1 MVCIDTNV
9 VILIVVDKYLYKLM
23 RINYMEKRLK
33 SVTFKID
40 ERTFEEARRL
50 AEMLN
55 VGRGGVSEIAKL
67 CLLDAIHLAKEK
79 GILREEY
86 NPLEKET

>member
-9 VILIVVDKYLYKLM
+9 VILIVVDKYLYKLI

-55 VGRGGVSEIAKL
+55 IGRGGVSEIAKL

-79 GILREEY
+79 GILKEEY
-86 NPLEKET
+86 NPLEKEA

>member
-1 MVCIDTNV
+1 MVRIGTNV
-9 VILIVVDKYLYKLM
+9 FMLIVVDKYLYKLI

-55 VGRGGVSEIAKL
+55 IGRGGVSEIAKL

-79 GILREEY
+79 GILKEEY

>member
-1 MVCIDTNV
+1 MVCMDTYS
-9 VILIVVDKYLYKLM
+9 IVSTVMDKYLYKLI

-55 VGRGGVSEIAKL
+55 IGRGGVSEIAKL

-79 GILREEY
+79 GILKDEY